1 MQQKLIL
8 CTSSFRHPYSL
19 LLGHYRTTTA
29 KSSKKIP
36 KIKLKNML
44 NKTKSYN
51 HWLRNVPQGTG
62 TSNFIA
68 CEQALQVTLMA
79 RWKKEVEL
87 ATTSLEFNFHVQ
99 FPCGSQSTG
108 SLIFANQCEVE
119 TSTKVNKHWKTQA
132 KGTWLHYWCHLH
144 QSAFRIDFFD
154 EIFKFHRRG
163 CKLSFLFPPTTKS
176 TPESLLIG

>member
-8 CTSSFRHPYSL
+8 CTSSFHHPYSL

-79 RWKKEVEL
+79 RWEKEVEL
-87 ATTSLEFNFHVQ
+87 ATTSLEFNFLPIPLRLPVDWLSD
-99 FPCGSQSTG
+99 FRQSVRSG
-108 SLIFANQCEVE
+108 
-119 TSTKVNKHWKTQA
+119 NKH
-132 KGTWLHYWCHLH
+132 
-144 QSAFRIDFFD
+144 
-154 EIFKFHRRG
+154 
-163 CKLSFLFPPTTKS
+163 
-176 TPESLLIG
+176 ESKQTLKNTSQG

>member
-68 CEQALQVTLMA
+68 CQQALQVTLMA
-79 RWKKEVEL
+79 RWEKEVEL
-87 ATTSLEFNFHVQ
+87 ATTSLEFNFHLQ

-108 SLIFANQCEVE
+108 SLICANQCEVE

-132 KGTWLHYWCHLH
+132 KGNDVITDVISTNQHFASTFSMRY
-144 QSAFRIDFFD
+144 SNSTDVVASSPSFF
-154 EIFKFHRRG
+154 H
-163 CKLSFLFPPTTKS
+163 PPPKAPQRACS
-176 TPESLLIG
+176 

>member
-108 SLIFANQCEVE
+108 SLIFTNQCEVE
-119 TSTKVNKHWKTQA
+119 TSTKVNKH
-132 KGTWLHYWCHLH
+132 
-144 QSAFRIDFFD
+144 
-154 EIFKFHRRG
+154 
-163 CKLSFLFPPTTKS
+163 
-176 TPESLLIG
+176 